1 MIFAKSSQKQLKLKE
16 KQIQNLTLPKTRPI
30 CKPGLLCTWQAR
42 AVAVASGT
50 PTSTPA
56 STDGKEVAVVSAAG
70 GARAA
75 VVSRVEK
82 TAATDANM
90 LTYQLNFN
98 FCGYFFYILQKSPG
112 FFL

>member
-1 MIFAKSSQKQLKLKE
+1 M
-16 KQIQNLTLPKTRPI
+16 
-30 CKPGLLCTWQAR
+30 
-42 AVAVASGT
+42 AVASGT

-82 TAATDANM
+82 TAATAANM

-98 FCGYFFYILQKSPG
+98 LCGYFYMLQKSPG
-112 FFL
+112 FFFINTNNYAKYLAILKLFPLGESK

>member
-1 MIFAKSSQKQLKLKE
+1 M
-16 KQIQNLTLPKTRPI
+16 
-30 CKPGLLCTWQAR
+30 
-42 AVAVASGT
+42 AVASGT

-90 LTYQLNFN
+90 LTYVPTQFQ
-98 FCGYFFYILQKSPG
+98 FCVVTFTYFKRVLDFFYKYE
-112 FFL
+112 

>member
-1 MIFAKSSQKQLKLKE
+1 M
-16 KQIQNLTLPKTRPI
+16 
-30 CKPGLLCTWQAR
+30 
-42 AVAVASGT
+42 AVASGT

-90 LTYQLNFN
+90 LTYVPSQFQFVWLLLNTSEESWI
-98 FCGYFFYILQKSPG
+98 FFYKYE
-112 FFL
+112 